1 MKRLDWYLAVN
12 HGYTHAVLLGIPV
25 LILGLVATD
34 GWSRAEL
41 VGWFA
46 LGGMVYGFGAFPA
59 GWLAVKRPGETLTG
73 GLALAAIGLGLAATS
88 PEQTGPALVV
98 CGAGL
103 AAYHPAGIA
112 VLAEIYPDG
121 TGRALAR
128 NGVGG
133 NVGQVA
139 GPLLAATWPWVGPQ
153 GVLWVFAV
161 AAVATLLL
169 GLGTIP
175 APAGPPA
182 RGRTAL
188 LALLTLPVVALQ
200 SASML
205 NGFAFR
211 AVMVITPLEVEDFLA
226 ALGTTPEGA
235 APTVALLITVAT
247 VAGIPGTLAAGRA
260 IEQHG
265 AGPVIFVSALG
276 VLAGVALLAA
286 ALPGVLPG
294 NLWLAA
300 VGMAIFG
307 AFSYGS
313 QPALNTRLAEL
324 TDADGRAVLFG
335 FTFALRFG
343 LSFGA
348 PLLVLALVQWQ
359 ATQVMAVLC
368 ALAVLPSLWAW
379 KQR

>member
-59 GWLAVKRPGETLTG
+59 GWLAVKRPGETMTG
-73 GLALAAIGLGLAATS
+73 GLALAAIGLGLAATW

-286 ALPGVLPG
+286 ALTEALPG

>member
-1 MKRLDWYLAVN
+1 MKRLAWYLAVN

-59 GWLAVKRPGETLTG
+59 GWLAVKHPGETLTG

-153 GVLWVFAV
+153 GVLGVFAA

-175 APAGPPA
+175 APAGPPV

-226 ALGTTPEGA
+226 ALGMTPEGA

-286 ALPGVLPG
+286 ALTGALPG

-300 VGMAIFG
+300 TGMAIYG

-348 PLLVLALVQWQ
+348 PLRVLALVQWQ

>member
-25 LILGLVATD
+25 LILGLVAND
-34 GWSRAEL
+34 VGSRTEL

-59 GWLAVKRPGETLTG
+59 GWLAVKHPSETLAG
-73 GLALAAIGLGLAATS
+73 GLALAAIGLGLAAAL
-88 PEQTGPALVV
+88 PEWTGPALVI

-103 AAYHPAGIA
+103 AAYHPTGIA
-112 VLAEIYPDG
+112 LLAEIYPDG
-121 TGRALAR
+121 TGQALAR

-175 APAGPPA
+175 APAGPPTQ
-182 RGRTAL
+182 GRSVL
-188 LALLTLPVVALQ
+188 LALLTLPVIALETA
-200 SASML
+200 SAL

-211 AVMVITPLEVEDFLA
+211 AVMVITPLEVEDFLTL
-226 ALGTTPEGA
+226 LGTTAENA
-235 APTVALLITVAT
+235 APTVALLIMVAT

-260 IEQHG
+260 IERKG
-265 AGPVIFVSALG
+265 AGPVIFIAALG
-276 VLAGVALLAA
+276 VLAGVLLLAGGLTG
-286 ALPGVLPG
+286 ALPGG
-294 NLWLAA
+294 LWLAT

-307 AFSYGS
+307 VFSYGS

-324 TDADGRAVLFG
+324 TDADGRAMLFG
-335 FTFALRFG
+335 VTFALRFG

-359 ATQVMAVLC
+359 ATHVMVVLC
-368 ALAVLPSLWAW
+368 ALVVLPSLWAW

>member
-59 GWLAVKRPGETLTG
+59 GWLAVKRPGETMTG

-226 ALGTTPEGA
+226 ALGMTPEGA

-286 ALPGVLPG
+286 ALTGALPG